1 MPHQD
6 QAHLRKNLDSI
17 KAVLGCLLSK
27 EVGCFPRHGN
37 AKLKPS
43 WLAAVAM
50 VCWGWSAGGTLTERV
65 GDACLVANQAL
76 GSDSTV
82 SRQGLLKALVSCG
95 ERLVKLILDQLPARL
110 ATLRGNWTRG
120 GKVNLAVDGSKM
132 QAPRTAA
139 NQDAFS
145 AASPSGIRSGG
156 RRYQSRANASKA
168 ATVQV
173 LMTVFWHLTTGLPV
187 RWKVTGGTGS
197 ERKSVAE
204 LLEELPAN
212 ARLIGDAEYVGYPLW
227 TAIIESGRSFLFRI
241 GSNVTFLKNL
251 GRYRLQDGCVYFWP
265 EKAMRGGQPPLLLRL
280 FRLHNGRRTIYLVSN
295 ELEMSESTARELYT
309 GRWGVEVFFRSI
321 KQSCQQTKLHC
332 GEPHNVLAELN
343 WTLLGIWSAM
353 FLGKQTLHEQ
363 GVPLQR
369 LSPVKIIR
377 AFTAVLRQIVASGL
391 STPLLTDLLAAS
403 LLSDES
409 ARTTSKRSRHYPR
422 KKKRKRC
429 GAPHLKSPTKLQ
441 RRTATKFL
449 P

>member
-17 KAVLGCLLSK
+17 KAVLGCLLSE

-95 ERLVKLILDQLPARL
+95 ERLVRLILDQLPARL

-139 NQDAFS
+139 NQGAFS

-369 LSPVKIIR
+369 LSLVKIIR

>member
-1 MPHQD
+1 
-6 QAHLRKNLDSI
+6 
-17 KAVLGCLLSK
+17 
-27 EVGCFPRHGN
+27 
-37 AKLKPS
+37 
-43 WLAAVAM
+43 
-50 VCWGWSAGGTLTERV
+50 
-65 GDACLVANQAL
+65 LVANQAL

-95 ERLVKLILDQLPARL
+95 ERLVRLILDQLPARL